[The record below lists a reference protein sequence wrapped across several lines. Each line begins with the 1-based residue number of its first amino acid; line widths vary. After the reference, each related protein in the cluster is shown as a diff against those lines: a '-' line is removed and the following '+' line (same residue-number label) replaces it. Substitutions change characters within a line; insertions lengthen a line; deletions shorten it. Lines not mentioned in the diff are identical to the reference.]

1 MAEIT
6 IELDDDIIETIEYC
20 CPDHPDINVKIFAK
34 IAVHSLIERHA
45 HREWQD
51 DRATADDLVD
61 LVTTDKTAA
70 EIRDGFWTEGPYYVA
85 LGERTVRKVDL
96 LRRLTSDQ
104 NSVDKFLDQYVDD
117 KVNEYA
123 EDMIA
128 DTVILDKEREIRKEE
143 GMSIKEYVNQNLD
156 QIAAQVDEEYDD

>member
-1 MAEIT
+1 MSEIT

-20 CPDHPDINVKIFAK
+20 CPGIETKIFAES
-34 IAVHSLIERHA
+34 AVHALIERHA

-51 DRATADDLVD
+51 DRATTDDLVE

-70 EIRDGFWTEGPYYVA
+70 EIRDSFWNEGPYYVA
-85 LGERTVRKVDL
+85 LDERTVRKADL
-96 LRRLTSDQ
+96 LRRIISDQ
-104 NSVDKFLDQYVDD
+104 DSVDEFLDQYVDH

-128 DTVILDKEREIRKEE
+128 DTVILDIEREI
-143 GMSIKEYVNQNLD
+143 
-156 QIAAQVDEEYDD
+156 